1 MKSTDKMGEYER
13 DVIGCFLPFPSSS
26 ITQIRNLTQYN
37 ALQRLAVRHTVSYAK
52 IKDVF
57 ETINYFG
64 EVLVLF
70 SKPSQKRAL
79 VPSAN
84 PTQRLPDKTGQTHG
98 TLRAH
103 LCSTHAL
110 MLCSLPYRFY
120 MRVKPTASHRFFTY
134 VSRQHSFTLSTGSL
148 FTTHPTARADISRS
162 SMTGCCRG
170 RSCFRRRA
178 IEAPGEG

>member
-1 MKSTDKMGEYER
+1 MMSLKQLLFF
-13 DVIGCFLPFPSSS
+13 C
-26 ITQIRNLTQYN
+26 
-37 ALQRLAVRHTVSYAK
+37 
-52 IKDVF
+52 
-57 ETINYFG
+57 

-79 VPSAN
+79 VLSAN
-84 PTQRLPDKTGQTHG
+84 PTQRLPDKTGQTNG

-134 VSRQHSFTLSTGSL
+134 VSRQQSFTLSTGLL
-148 FTTHPTARADISRS
+148 FTTRPTARADISRS

-170 RSCFRRRA
+170 HLQIHNDCWLLPRTFLLQK
-178 IEAPGEG
+178 EGN